1 MQQKFCATVMKNNDV
16 DKQQHQQQHANAFAC
31 EYEQAKSKF
40 SYFQQIFIF
49 NRFHAFV
56 MHKAAS

>member
-1 MQQKFCATVMKNNDV
+1 MKNNDV